1 MLAKKYVPHRS
12 KASPIIM
19 KLSKSDQSAID
30 AAGITSQIVQVAVPL
45 PVRAKG
51 PLCYDYLVPDD
62 LAPASGVPIG
72 QIVEVPLGK
81 RAVWGIVI
89 SDEPSGDVVPDR
101 LKEMISIAS
110 LRPLDELH
118 MRFLSLVSDWTMAPF
133 GMVMRMMLSTPKAC
147 LPPPTKSV
155 YTTAKEASAPN
166 ISTSQAKITPKR
178 EKVLAFLAEGHAM
191 SASELAKETGV
202 SQAVIKT
209 MAEQNL
215 LSSHEI
221 LDEPSLAYHYA
232 PGRLSLLPLSD
243 AQKQVSDGIEATLD
257 KGYCAHLID
266 GVTGSG
272 KTEVYFQLV
281 AKMMAS
287 HKQVLILLPEIAL
300 TGAWQSRFEARFGMS
315 PHIWHSSVSAAKRRH
330 LWRAVLKG
338 EPVIVVG
345 ARSALFLPFTN
356 LGLIIVDEEHEQ
368 AFKQE
373 DMVIYHAR
381 DMAVMRAHIESVPV
395 VLATATPSLESWVNA
410 GQGTITP
417 KEAQQSAKSDNPRYH
432 HWRLKARI
440 GTSNLPE
447 IEMVD
452 MKQDR
457 PPAGKW
463 LSQRLLTATKAC
475 LDANKQAL
483 FFLNRRGYAPLSI
496 CEACGTKAKC
506 NHCDSWLVTH
516 RLSGARQCHH
526 CGFRQ
531 PLRNHCES
539 CGQEGQM
546 RAYGPGVERLAEEVM
561 GHFPDARICILS
573 SDTAARPETAA
584 EMIRAIT
591 DGEVD
596 IIIGT
601 QMAAK
606 GHHFPDLTLVGVV
619 DADFGLQGGDLRAAE
634 RTYQMLSQASGRA
647 GRGSEKGVAYLQ
659 SYEPDN
665 AVFKALISGDRDA
678 FLSLETQMRAS
689 AAMPPFGRLAAIIL
703 SGVDEASVEKAAK
716 QLGEAR
722 PHYRDVSIFGPT
734 PAPIARIRGRYR
746 MRFLIRAPREVNL
759 QKIIQQW
766 LENQR
771 IPSQIFLQIDI
782 DPYSFM

>member
-1 MLAKKYVPHRS
+1 MLAKKYVSHRS

-19 KLSKSDQSAID
+19 QSFKSDQSADEGAI
-30 AAGITSQIVQVAVPL
+30 ITSQIVQVAVPL
-45 PVRAKG
+45 PVRKSE
-51 PLCYDYLVPDD
+51 PLCYDYLVPED
-62 LAPASGVPIG
+62 LTPSGGLPVG

-81 RAVWGIVI
+81 RAVWGIVL
-89 SDEPSGDVVPDR
+89 SDTPSGDVKADR
-101 LKEMISIAS
+101 LKQVISIAS
-110 LRPLDELH
+110 LRPLDERHL
-118 MRFLSLVSDWTMAPF
+118 RFLTHLSDWTMAPF
-133 GMVMRMMLSTPKAC
+133 GMVMRMMLSTPKAH
-147 LPPPTKSV
+147 LPPPSKIV
-155 YTTAKEASAPN
+155 YHAAQDADSA
-166 ISTSQAKITPKR
+166 QAKITPKR
-178 EKVLAFLAEGHAM
+178 EKVLGFLAEGHAM
-191 SASELAKETGV
+191 SAPELAQETGV

-209 MAEQNL
+209 MADQNL
-215 LSSHEI
+215 LCSHEI
-221 LDEPSLAYHYA
+221 LDEPSLGYHYA
-232 PGRLSLLPLSD
+232 PERLSLLPLSE
-243 AQKQVSDGIEATLD
+243 AQKQVAEGIGATLEA
-257 KGYCAHLID
+257 GYNAHLID

-281 AKMMAS
+281 AQMMAQ
-287 HKQVLILLPEIAL
+287 HKQILILLPEIAL
-300 TGAWQSRFEARFGMS
+300 TGAWQSRFESRFGMS
-315 PHIWHSSVSAAKRRH
+315 PHIWHSSVSAARRRK

-338 EPVIVVG
+338 DPVVVVG

-410 GQGTITP
+410 GQGAIDQKAAGT
-417 KEAQQSAKSDNPRYH
+417 KSGTARYQ
-432 HWRLKARI
+432 HWHLGARI
-440 GTSNLPE
+440 GTSHLPQ
-447 IEMVD
+447 IKMVD
-452 MKQDR
+452 LKQDR

-463 LSQRLLTATKAC
+463 LSQTLLDATKAC
-475 LDANKQAL
+475 LEAKQQTL
-483 FFLNRRGYAPLSI
+483 LFLNRRGYAPLSI

-531 PLRNHCES
+531 PLRNHCDD

-561 GHFPDARICILS
+561 AQFPEARVCILS
-573 SDTAARPETAA
+573 SDTAARPEVAA

-591 DGEVD
+591 EGEVD

-647 GRGSEKGVAYLQ
+647 GRGTQSGLAYLQ

-734 PAPIARIRGRYR
+734 AAPIARIRGRYR